1 MEKRAAAASMA
12 NAMRVAS
19 PIDRAMSVQMSHNDN
34 IGSPDYASSA
44 RKSRP
49 LSRIQASGSTHC
61 MLHSGLQ
68 LGQANAR
75 SLFPHP

>member
-12 NAMRVAS
+12 NAMPVAS

-34 IGSPDYASSA
+34 IGSPGYASSA
-44 RKSRP
+44 RKSWP
-49 LSRIQASGSTHC
+49 LSRIQASDSKRC

-68 LGQANAR
+68 LGRAVAK